1 MKVISLFDGIS
12 CGQVALNRAGI
23 KVDQYVAFEIEASAI
38 KITQSNF
45 PDTIQGGDV
54 TKADFTQYP
63 ADLLIGGSPCQFWS
77 GARAGHGRETTA
89 DGLGWS
95 LFQQYVRAKNESG
108 ARWFLYE
115 NNASI
120 HQNIKDAISDALGVQ
135 PIEIN
140 SALVSAQNRR
150 RCYWTNIPNVAQPAD
165 RGILLSSVLEHGT
178 VDREKSLCLTRRY
191 SDAYGT
197 QAYMCRRYL
206 GKSMGQ
212 MVFEGDM
219 DALKNL
225 FKRNDHFS
233 DMDGELTGCR
243 IRQLTPLEAERL
255 QTLPDNYT
263 ASEPNRKKR
272 LEAIGNGWTV
282 EVIAHLL
289 SGLAEK

>member
-1 MKVISLFDGIS
+1 MKVLSLFDGIS
-12 CGQVALNRAGI
+12 CGHVALDRAGI
-23 KVDQYVAFEIEASAI
+23 PVERYVAYEIEKSAI

-178 VDREKSLCLTRRY
+178 VDREIFVLDAPLFRRLRNPSLYVPPLSRQVYGSDGVRGRHGRSEKSF
-191 SDAYGT
+191 
-197 QAYMCRRYL
+197 QA
-206 GKSMGQ
+206 Q
-212 MVFEGDM
+212 
-219 DALKNL
+219 
-225 FKRNDHFS
+225 
-233 DMDGELTGCR
+233 
-243 IRQLTPLEAERL
+243 
-255 QTLPDNYT
+255 
-263 ASEPNRKKR
+263 
-272 LEAIGNGWTV
+272 
-282 EVIAHLL
+282 
-289 SGLAEK
+289 